1 MVEWKGRWTC
11 NLAIPGSSLSTPS
24 FTYRLRCV
32 NSQLVYAFCQLA
44 FSSSF
49 CLFEIFVSLFGILY
63 SHRKSTI

>member
-11 NLAIPGSSLSTPS
+11 NLVIPGSSLSTPS

-32 NSQLVYAFCQLA
+32 ANWYAFCQLA